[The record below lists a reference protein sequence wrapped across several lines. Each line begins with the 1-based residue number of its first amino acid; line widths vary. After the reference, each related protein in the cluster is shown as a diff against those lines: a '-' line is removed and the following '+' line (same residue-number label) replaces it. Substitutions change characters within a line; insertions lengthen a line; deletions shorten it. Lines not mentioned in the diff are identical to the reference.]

1 MAPPSYRGQP
11 VRLNNGMFL
20 NIEIALQIN
29 RASQRL
35 ETTAATFTYQAG
47 ADNDNPCPVFAY
59 HYDQHSRSRY
69 PRCHV
74 HVHAAPQ
81 HYVGER
87 SFSRLHLPTRR
98 LTVEQIVWRLI
109 QEHGVQPRQPDWHDR
124 SSGTTKPGSATPN
137 ATRTGPTTH
146 PSSPRPA
153 PEVHP
158 IAPTAQTQPTPVFL
172 PLPPSRLLSCVGARS
187 LTQHHVQRNQHHP
200 PQPRPWQPEP
210 PSALQN
216 PLLIPADPEP
226 ALGDRGFPVSDP
238 PVFQALT

>member
-20 NIEIALQIN
+20 NIEIALQIS

-47 ADNDNPCPVFAY
+47 ADNDNPCPVFTY

-69 PRCHV
+69 PRCHM

-98 LTVEQIVWRLI
+98 LTVEQIV
-109 QEHGVQPRQPDWHDR
+109 GA
-124 SSGTTKPGSATPN
+124 SSRNTASSPAGPTGTRFFGATKPGSATPN

-153 PEVHP
+153 PEAHP
-158 IAPTAQTQPTPVFL
+158 IAPTADTRPEWL
-172 PLPPSRLLSCVGARS
+172 PDEYENEQIPPK
-187 LTQHHVQRNQHHP
+187 
-200 PQPRPWQPEP
+200 E
-210 PSALQN
+210 
-216 PLLIPADPEP
+216 I
-226 ALGDRGFPVSDP
+226 
-238 PVFQALT
+238 